1 MLVFYSLAGAS
12 WYKKEGGS
20 NEQCDQVISKGQIIS
35 EQIYG
40 VLDFPNSYRIIVRIS
55 VLATK
60 MCQMIKIKAH
70 YHAS

>member
-20 NEQCDQVISKGQIIS
+20 SEQCDKVISKGQIIS

-60 MCQMIKIKAH
+60 MCQIIKIKAH

>member
-20 NEQCDQVISKGQIIS
+20 NEQCDQVISEGQIIS